1 MSGNGDYQV
10 SILPMLMLSFT
21 LTYFQYLQHVKTV
34 RDCGAGLSGPAI
46 LYPYHAGLRPR
57 LSSFHLPFSWR
68 ICSASA
74 KYMPHIVRSVRT
86 S

>member
-46 LYPYHAGLRPR
+46 FYIRTTRGSGPAYLLFTF
-57 LSSFHLPFSWR
+57 LSPGGFAPLQPNT
-68 ICSASA
+68 CL
-74 KYMPHIVRSVRT
+74 T
-86 S
+86 